1 MKIKN
6 KIMALG
12 VAAISAMA
20 MASCSDFLDEGPKTS
35 LPEDIIYSDTSYVES
50 NVQTL
55 YKNWRGLFTDRY
67 LWEQMVGTDEIQS
80 GAYQALKEDGGRR
93 GALDKYDALLTSE
106 LSYIVEQWETA
117 GQR

>member
-6 KIMALG
+6 KIMTLG
-12 VAAISAMA
+12 LAAISAVA
-20 MASCSDFLDEGPKTS
+20 MSSCSDFLDEGPKTS
-35 LPEDIIYSDTSYVES
+35 LPEDIIYSDTAYVES

-80 GAYQALKEDGGRR
+80 GAYQALKEDGGRADR
-93 GALDKYDALLTSE
+93 STSMTPCSP
-106 LSYIVEQWETA
+106 LSCHTWWSSGRTA
-117 GQR
+117 GPQ